1 MRQIAPTPLKAHY
14 GLHGGFVPGTG
25 HMPNVCGYLANP
37 NAFAG
42 LGGGSTFYMVD
53 PERELTVVFLSAG
66 FIEGLPCLIR
76 ASEVK
81 RFGAGSVRIIGSSEI
96 WKKQF
101 GLWKLDFKLLFSS
114 IL

>member
-14 GLHGGFVPGTG
+14 GLHGGFVRGTG

-53 PERELTVVFLSAG
+53 PKRELTVVFLSAG
-66 FIEGLPCLIR
+66 FIEGLPHLIR
-76 ASEVK
+76 A
-81 RFGAGSVRIIGSSEI
+81 A
-96 WKKQF
+96 
-101 GLWKLDFKLLFSS
+101 KLNDLVLAACE
-114 IL
+114 